1 MCLWE
6 FHMCESVLPVCD
18 AFWLNGF
25 AEQLQVPYS
34 SSLVKILKP
43 QFLIHFIAKEAFKSP
58 VNSNATLYCTEPVLF
73 ENDVL
78 DSWL

>member
-1 MCLWE
+1 
-6 FHMCESVLPVCD
+6 MCESVLPVCD

-43 QFLIHFIAKEAFKSP
+43 QFLIHFIAKEAFKSL